1 MPRKTVRKPRRS
13 TRNPQPETL
22 SAFIRQHGITATSKY
37 LGQKTEGMGSKSWP
51 HHAYTVTLR
60 MGRKSM
66 SVPFRMGTGLHSEPT
81 AMDVMSSLVL
91 DAAGFEDSKP
101 RSGGEDAHIESFAS
115 EYGYESIGET
125 LRVYRAVKKM
135 SAALKRFLGPAGFAT
150 AISLEVDD

>member
-37 LGQKTEGMGSKSWP
+37 LGQKTEGMGSEAWP
-51 HHAYTVTLR
+51 HHAYTVTLH

-66 SVPFRMGTGLHSEPT
+66 STPYKMGTGHHDEPT
-81 AMDVMSSLVL
+81 VMGVMSSLVL
-91 DAAGFEDSKP
+91 DAAGFENSKP
-101 RSGGEDAHIESFAS
+101 RSGGEDAHVESFAR

-125 LRVYRAVKKM
+125 LRVYRAVKKLT
-135 SAALKRFLGPAGFAT
+135 AALKRFLGPAGFAT
-150 AISLEVDD
+150 AISLEVDN